1 MAELAIQIKDR
12 TSNGGA
18 QRIYAAMLGEHG
30 RPTEERSDSLRFLGL
45 CLRSVDPSP
54 TRVRELTRRLFE
66 QTCQADGLSYA
77 GDTLT
82 GLRRDDQ
89 SGNVPTWRPAWSALL
104 VNSGRYRDTVAG
116 EIDTAVD
123 QAVTSGHRDL
133 VVSGARLALSLP
145 DALRDRGNKE
155 REFWRSY
162 AQRFLSEHRAARM
175 AAETDAYVR
184 AIAVEKGLLT
194 LGRALR
200 MAEGPRVVFG
210 ASEGCFDVVEP
221 CLQHTFDTLEHGWP
235 RFGDPGVVASLEAF
249 GHFLLEHHEP
259 PWLRGRLGY
268 WEWTEVLVTDPDA
281 AAPAPLSQAAYLG
294 AAAILAVMLDAGLMM
309 ADTALNLGP
318 LSDLAPYLARRRS
331 ESAELP
337 ELAVPEEFRQTF
349 RDWAEGLVDVVSPD

>member
-1 MAELAIQIKDR
+1 
-12 TSNGGA
+12 
-18 QRIYAAMLGEHG
+18 
-30 RPTEERSDSLRFLGL
+30 
-45 CLRSVDPSP
+45 
-54 TRVRELTRRLFE
+54 
-66 QTCQADGLSYA
+66 
-77 GDTLT
+77 
-82 GLRRDDQ
+82 
-89 SGNVPTWRPAWSALL
+89 
-104 VNSGRYRDTVAG
+104 
-116 EIDTAVD
+116 
-123 QAVTSGHRDL
+123 
-133 VVSGARLALSLP
+133 
-145 DALRDRGNKE
+145 
-155 REFWRSY
+155 
-162 AQRFLSEHRAARM
+162 
-175 AAETDAYVR
+175 
-184 AIAVEKGLLT
+184 
-194 LGRALR
+194 

-337 ELAVPEEFRQTF
+337 ELAVPVTPTPPS
-349 RDWAEGLVDVVSPD
+349 GSPAPREIILRSTGSHIVRRRKPGPFGRGRRTVPGTAGQLATA